1 MRIFMIISLAAASF
15 ATASQADGHMGDL
28 QVQPLL
34 RSSETLLGTEF
45 SYPEGKALITSA
57 LATLPAGGVVPKH
70 FHPSPMYVVGP
81 ALEPPRA
88 RSPIQMLHPRLR
100 LP

>member
-57 LATLPAGGVVPKH
+57 LATLPAGES
-70 FHPSPMYVVGP
+70 FQSIF
-81 ALEPPRA
+81 
-88 RSPIQMLHPRLR
+88 IQVQCMFTFWRE
-100 LP
+100 

>member
-34 RSSETLLGTEF
+34 RSSETLLGT
-45 SYPEGKALITSA
+45 
-57 LATLPAGGVVPKH
+57 H
-70 FHPSPMYVVGP
+70 C
-81 ALEPPRA
+81 
-88 RSPIQMLHPRLR
+88 
-100 LP
+100 